1 MACLSLGETMY
12 SVEITTVKHYSDR
25 LFSFTTNRPK
35 TFRFRNGEFAM
46 IGLPEKK
53 YEGSK
58 QVFRAYSLVSTNT
71 DDHLEFLSIKVP
83 NGPFTKILQNIK
95 PGDELLIK
103 PKCVGSLLIDFCNP
117 ALNLVMLATGTGIAP
132 YMSIIK
138 DFETYERFKD
148 VYLFHTVRNINELA
162 YLEQIEEMV
171 DLFPKLVY
179 INTVTQEPYVRS
191 GRFWNYIEDYLP
203 GGFIKGRDAIMVC
216 GSPKLNISCRTM
228 FHSLGW
234 VEGNVG
240 INGDFLLERAFVD

>member
-1 MACLSLGETMY
+1 MH
-12 SVEITTVKHYSDR
+12 SVEITQVKHYSDR

-35 TFRFRNGEFAM
+35 TFRFKNGEFAM
-46 IGLPEKK
+46 IGLPEEK
-53 YEGSK
+53 YNGSK

-83 NGPFTKILQNIK
+83 NGPFTKVLQKIK
-95 PGDELLIK
+95 PGDELLIR

-138 DFETYERFKD
+138 DFETYKRFKD

-162 YLEQIEEMV
+162 YLKQIEEVV

-203 GGFIKGRDAIMVC
+203 GGFIKDRDAVMVC
-216 GSPKLNISCRTM
+216 GSPDLNKSCRTM
-228 FHSLGW
+228 FQSLGW
-234 VEGNVG
+234 KEGNVG
-240 INGDFLLERAFVD
+240 VNGDFLLERAFVD